1 MKEIVEKNIRKIE
14 EVPKNLKIL
23 DKNALELY
31 NLAISYFSDSKYF
44 LEKNDLIRA
53 FECITISWAYID
65 ALLHLKLVEID
76 EKYKKY
82 FTTESLSF

>member
-1 MKEIVEKNIRKIE
+1 MKEIVEENIRKME
-14 EVPKNLKIL
+14 EVLKNLKIL

-31 NLAISYFSDSKYF
+31 NLAVSYFLDSKYF

-76 EKYKKY
+76 EKYKRYFTKY
-82 FTTESLSF
+82 FTI

>member
-1 MKEIVEKNIRKIE
+1 MKEIVEKNIKKME
-14 EVPKNLKIL
+14 EVLKNLKIL

-53 FECITISWAYID
+53 FECITISWTYID

-76 EKYKKY
+76 EKYKRY
-82 FTTESLSF
+82 FTV

>member
-1 MKEIVEKNIRKIE
+1 MKEIVEKNIKKME
-14 EVPKNLKIL
+14 EVLKNLKIL

-65 ALLHLKLVEID
+65 ALLHFKLVEID

-82 FTTESLSF
+82 FTV

>member
-1 MKEIVEKNIRKIE
+1 MKDIIRENIEKMEN
-14 EVPKNLKIL
+14 VLKNLKIV

-44 LEKNDLIRA
+44 LEKNDLIKA

-82 FTTESLSF
+82 FTV

>member
-14 EVPKNLKIL
+14 EVLKNLKIL

-76 EKYKKY
+76 EKYKRYFTKY
-82 FTTESLSF
+82 FTI

>member
-1 MKEIVEKNIRKIE
+1 MKEIVEKNIKKME
-14 EVPKNLKIL
+14 EVLKNLKIL

-44 LEKNDLIRA
+44 LKKDDLIRA

-65 ALLHLKLVEID
+65 ALLHFKLVEID

-82 FTTESLSF
+82 FTV

>member
-1 MKEIVEKNIRKIE
+1 MKEIVEENIKKME
-14 EVPKNLKIL
+14 EIFKNLKFL
-23 DKNALELY
+23 DRNALELY

-82 FTTESLSF
+82 FTI